1 MKRLKPII
9 SLSIIVSLFSANAV
23 LAQSNQDKEIESIAN
38 QLVEKISST
47 EVKNVAVADFANLDG
62 TYSELGKYLATE
74 FSFALTSIDK
84 NFNII
89 DRSKINFL
97 LKEAGEAEGGLV
109 DPNTI
114 AKLGNVKGID
124 AIVSGSLTP
133 QGNNMRVFI
142 NVLQLETASVIAAVR
157 GDISLNPTII
167 EMSERGVVGNSVKRK
182 SSSPKVISKSNTKAP
197 PASPI
202 EIDKG
207 LIAYY
212 PFNGNAKDESKNNN
226 NGVVYG
232 ATLTQDRF
240 GNENSAYDFDGKN
253 DFIEVLVDSEEF
265 RTIDEFTL
273 SVWVNFRSFEKKV
286 VWESF
291 LDRQFIFNGTAHSKS
306 VTDDF
311 HRDGFNLFF
320 DWGKNEE
327 ALVGH
332 FNGGNKIFK
341 TSVPEKN
348 EWTQIILRVKGGLF
362 FIYNNGQLR
371 CKEQTNSSKMD
382 MYHSLFIGTFSGNNR
397 HHTKGN
403 INHSFNGK
411 IDDIAI
417 YNRALSDEE
426 ILQLSEDK

>member
-9 SLSIIVSLFSANAV
+9 SLSIVVSLFWANAV
-23 LAQSNQDKEIESIAN
+23 QAQSNQDKEIESIAN

-74 FSFALTSIDK
+74 FSFALTS
-84 NFNII
+84 
-89 DRSKINFL
+89 NFL

-167 EMSERGVVGNSVKRK
+167 EMSEKGVDNSVKRK
-182 SSSPKVISKSNTKAP
+182 SSSPKKISKSNTNIQP
-197 PASPI
+197 SSPI

-240 GNENSAYDFDGKN
+240 GNEDSAYDFDGKD

-265 RTIDEFTL
+265 KSIGDFTM
-273 SVWVNFRSFEKKV
+273 SAWANFRVFKKKV
-286 VWESF
+286 VGGPY
-291 LDRQFIFNGTAHSKS
+291 LDAQYIFNGNTYSKS
-306 VTDDF
+306 TQSNF
-311 HRDGFNLFF
+311 NKDGFNVKF
-320 DWGKNEE
+320 DWLSNNKEL
-327 ALVGH
+327 LVGGINKSSLFEINTSIPSKNTWNH
-332 FNGGNKIFK
+332 FIIKR
-341 TSVPEKN
+341 EKGYLYLY
-348 EWTQIILRVKGGLF
+348 I
-362 FIYNNGQLR
+362 NGQI
-371 CKEQTNSSKMD
+371 SSKEENSFGNLD
-382 MYHSLFIGTFSGNNR
+382 MFHNVFIGTYGGNNPNYHGGR
-397 HHTKGN
+397 YN
-403 INHSFNGK
+403 YSFNGK

-426 ILQLSEDK
+426 ILQLSENK

>member
-9 SLSIIVSLFSANAV
+9 SLSIIVSLFLANAIQ
-23 LAQSNQDKEIESIAN
+23 AQSNQDKEIETIAN
-38 QLVEKISST
+38 QLVEKISSK

-133 QGNNMRVFI
+133 QGDNMRVFI

-167 EMSERGVVGNSVKRK
+167 EMSERGVGNPVKKK
-182 SSSPKVISKSNTKAP
+182 SSNQKVRSKPALNTDST
-197 PASPI
+197 PASAI

-207 LIAYY
+207 LIAYF

-232 ATLTQDRF
+232 ATLTQDR
-240 GNENSAYDFDGKN
+240 
-253 DFIEVLVDSEEF
+253 
-265 RTIDEFTL
+265 
-273 SVWVNFRSFEKKV
+273 
-286 VWESF
+286 
-291 LDRQFIFNGTAHSKS
+291 
-306 VTDDF
+306 
-311 HRDGFNLFF
+311 
-320 DWGKNEE
+320 
-327 ALVGH
+327 
-332 FNGGNKIFK
+332 
-341 TSVPEKN
+341 
-348 EWTQIILRVKGGLF
+348 
-362 FIYNNGQLR
+362 
-371 CKEQTNSSKMD
+371 
-382 MYHSLFIGTFSGNNR
+382 
-397 HHTKGN
+397 
-403 INHSFNGK
+403 
-411 IDDIAI
+411 
-417 YNRALSDEE
+417 
-426 ILQLSEDK
+426 